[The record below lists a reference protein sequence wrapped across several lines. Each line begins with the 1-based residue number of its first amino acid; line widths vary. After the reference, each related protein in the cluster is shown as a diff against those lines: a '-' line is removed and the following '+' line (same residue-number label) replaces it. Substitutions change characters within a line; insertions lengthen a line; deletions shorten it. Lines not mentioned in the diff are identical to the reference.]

1 MEGAGP
7 SDFSL
12 PRVATA
18 WVKWGCCLGRR
29 LWAGRN
35 PLWAQ
40 QTPGRKRG
48 QADLELP
55 LLGVEQDGLP
65 VDDRLEQQALEQ
77 VIHRAAVGGGG
88 ERRGKGSEWHV
99 RGGEVT
105 PHNIGHHIPDSNRE
119 GSCGRRGL
127 VPDHHAWRST

>member
-88 ERRGKGSEWHV
+88 RAPWEGERV
-99 RGGEVT
+99 ACPGG
-105 PHNIGHHIPDSNRE
+105 
-119 GSCGRRGL
+119 
-127 VPDHHAWRST
+127 